1 MMRKTREYD
10 KQGFG
15 GESGEIPFRKTKNS
29 VGRFCVPSAY
39 LGSAFFRFFSFSPFR
54 RINKLPG
61 IRQAWN
67 SDPPICIIPSLR
79 FERNHTR
86 VIFRV
91 ALGDGGIYPKRDLS
105 NAAFISRVHI
115 REGT

>member
-1 MMRKTREYD
+1 MRKTRESD
-10 KQGFG
+10 KHGFG
-15 GESGEIPFRKTKNS
+15 GENGKIPFRKTKNS
-29 VGRFCVPSAY
+29 VERFCVPPVY
-39 LGSAFFRFFSFSPFR
+39 LHSAFLRFFSFLPFR

-61 IRQAWN
+61 VRQAWN
-67 SDPPICIIPSLR
+67 SGSPICIIPSLR

-91 ALGDGGIYPKRDLS
+91 ALGDGWIYPKRDLS
-105 NAAFISRVHI
+105 NAAFISKVHI